1 MYYIELCIIY
11 IYMNIMYYIVQ
22 PRHLFL
28 PVSPARQGN
37 SSTLL
42 AVTA

>member
-22 PRHLFL
+22 GEALVL
-28 PVSPARQGN
+28 PVPPARQGN